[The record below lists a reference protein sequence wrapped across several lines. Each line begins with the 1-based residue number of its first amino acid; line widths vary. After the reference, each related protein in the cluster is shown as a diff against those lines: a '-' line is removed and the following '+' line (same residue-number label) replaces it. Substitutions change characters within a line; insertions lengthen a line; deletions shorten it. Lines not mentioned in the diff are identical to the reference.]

1 MTDAERATLGSALM
15 NRDVLADIAE
25 ILEPSDFAEWRHEA
39 IYSAALALTSRGA
52 VVDALTVADE
62 LAGDLGRTGG
72 IAYLHELVQSVASP
86 FSGTYHAD
94 IVRKDSVRRRV
105 RTIGESIAGLPASD
119 DPLETIESARAAL
132 ETLAVREAGE
142 STSEDDLFQALA
154 DLETEPG
161 TLTPWRDLNSAIAGW
176 KNGALYI
183 IGARPGVG
191 KSVAAN
197 AALLDMAR
205 RGKRALMFN
214 LEMSKSEVYHR
225 LISSVG
231 EVDMGSI
238 QHRKLSKVEWERI
251 KRAQAHIGSLPLSV
265 DDRGSI
271 RVAQIRSKVRTVQRR
286 EPVGLVVV
294 DYLQLMKLGHRVES
308 RQQEVSEM
316 SRALKLMAKE
326 LNVPVLALSQLNRG
340 AAAGP
345 ERMPQMSD
353 LRESG
358 SLEQDADVVLLLH
371 RDPERPDSLDLLV
384 AKNRHGPND
393 RVVRLNW
400 EGQFARAT
408 DQLNPTYGG
417 N

>member
-1 MTDAERATLGSALM
+1 
-15 NRDVLADIAE
+15 
-25 ILEPSDFAEWRHEA
+25 
-39 IYSAALALTSRGA
+39 
-52 VVDALTVADE
+52 
-62 LAGDLGRTGG
+62 
-72 IAYLHELVQSVASP
+72 
-86 FSGTYHAD
+86 
-94 IVRKDSVRRRV
+94 
-105 RTIGESIAGLPASD
+105 
-119 DPLETIESARAAL
+119 
-132 ETLAVREAGE
+132 
-142 STSEDDLFQALA
+142 
-154 DLETEPG
+154 
-161 TLTPWRDLNSAIAGW
+161 
-176 KNGALYI
+176 
-183 IGARPGVG
+183 
-191 KSVAAN
+191 
-197 AALLDMAR
+197 
-205 RGKRALMFN
+205 
-214 LEMSKSEVYHR
+214 
-225 LISSVG
+225 
-231 EVDMGSI
+231 
-238 QHRKLSKVEWERI
+238 
-251 KRAQAHIGSLPLSV
+251 V